1 MYNEICVNFYL
12 ARICMFWLLSLL
24 LLLILFCFPRQIIP
38 HAQALSDIDLFI
50 PFSFHM
56 SGNMFYGHVG
66 YSWFMGKNRLFL
78 KIISLLTFIKIYS
91 FFILLHLLRRKKMKN
106 RSLYTQVIKSL

>member
-1 MYNEICVNFYL
+1 
-12 ARICMFWLLSLL
+12 MFWLLS

-56 SGNMFYGHVG
+56 SGNMFYGRVG
-66 YSWFMGKNRLFL
+66 YSWFMGK
-78 KIISLLTFIKIYS
+78 K
-91 FFILLHLLRRKKMKN
+91 
-106 RSLYTQVIKSL
+106 